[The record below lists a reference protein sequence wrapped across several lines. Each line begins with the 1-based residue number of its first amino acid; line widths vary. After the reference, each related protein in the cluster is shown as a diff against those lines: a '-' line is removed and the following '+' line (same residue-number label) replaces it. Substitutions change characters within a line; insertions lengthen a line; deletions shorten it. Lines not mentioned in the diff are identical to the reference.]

1 MIYWFQFWIDRVLV
15 EADDHDGKILER
27 VRIVPT
33 DKVILLFDTG
43 PKNTML
49 LLRYFNTNSHL
60 LTFFIF
66 FQHFFCIFESQ
77 FKLSQTGITS
87 GTCHFKS
94 LSQKI
99 FVNVDYVISTLY
111 WCDKCM
117 VALPRELI
125 LSASSLKTA
134 LYLTRAFSY
143 SPFRNNFSPSAITAA
158 GNILTDIS
166 IVNFLVVMSHKNSYL
181 HWWICHA

>member
-1 MIYWFQFWIDRVLV
+1 
-15 EADDHDGKILER
+15 
-27 VRIVPT
+27 
-33 DKVILLFDTG
+33 
-43 PKNTML
+43 
-49 LLRYFNTNSHL
+49 
-60 LTFFIF
+60 
-66 FQHFFCIFESQ
+66 
-77 FKLSQTGITS
+77 
-87 GTCHFKS
+87 
-94 LSQKI
+94 
-99 FVNVDYVISTLY
+99 
-111 WCDKCM
+111 M

-181 HWWICHA
+181 H